1 MELLLV
7 HLTDIHIRDAED
19 LDVLCTRTD
28 SIGGAICNHITEP
41 DETEIVFCVT
51 GDLAFSG
58 KNEQYTAVGLILD
71 EIYSIV
77 NKRCPKVGIHAVF
90 VPGNHDCDFDAPEEE
105 VREQLLISPALDISK
120 PLIMKAC
127 TAIQKN
133 FYAFG
138 DEWNKKHGAMICND
152 DKILTVN
159 ELNFDLYGVHLKFH
173 CINTSWCSKKHEE
186 KGKMKIATGK
196 MSMTID
202 FLEKKPD
209 DIVITMMHHDAEWLD
224 WEDKEIWNKY
234 HKKYSDIILVGHDHS
249 VEYTLKENYDKTVN
263 HFVKGNQL
271 YDKFSPTQSGFNII
285 KLNTNSGRIQECFF
299 TYEWN
304 GTFYKKIIDT
314 GYRLFERNK
323 YIESG
328 IELKEDVWKYLE
340 DLDIDIFK
348 KNRERELKLSDVF
361 GFPTLKE
368 EKNRVT
374 KFFRSMEDFLAYM
387 KENPYISIRGEK
399 EYGKTSLLKQIFK
412 TFFSQKKFP
421 VFLDINKIN
430 SADGE
435 ILNKIIAKQY
445 EDTYINISAD
455 EIMQKAPEDRICI
468 IDNFEEILLGDKS
481 AKRFLKYLTD
491 KFGKVIVSR
500 NPKLDLINPLSFVE
514 TNDFIEENFHI
525 LFIYPARDT
534 YRERIINKWILLE
547 NDDLEENTPAFD
559 AKRREKYA
567 QVEAVMKGNFFN
579 KTPIDLLIVLSYLE
593 QDGEAQIDYSRYSF
607 IYEKHILEKLNAIG
621 EKTTKTIE
629 MYKTLLQSIAYKMFR
644 DKIYGYV
651 QDAYIYSIILEYKE
665 NHSGMRIDISKVI
678 EKMVKFRFL
687 ENKDD
692 TYRFKYSYMYFYF
705 AGSYIAK
712 KMNPEKRVEV
722 IKEVFD
728 NIDNDLNYNTAL
740 FLAYNLSIEYDILP
754 IVSKMSDSLLTE
766 FENFKYENIRSLISE
781 WGGNIE
787 ERIERIYTVPENDQ
801 IPLLRSQKLQKQ
813 EEEVEVEKV
822 EKFTDRHEEFE
833 ENSSSS
839 VDEEMKQTNQEVLKV
854 GRLLDYVGNIL
865 KNYSGG
871 MENPQREI
879 IIDIM
884 FKSVSKVLGSFCNYS
899 TYTVDKLIEMLEEK
913 IKDGDEET
921 IQAKSDFIQTVK
933 MLISEIWLQFVSA
946 NITAL
951 AFGLESEDIK
961 ENINDYCLKNQTD
974 LVRMTRVE
982 YLIRIA
988 ATHLPVSDIKDLYS
1002 GKNCLEDISQNIFKN
1017 NIYRYLSNY
1026 QFDNKDRQAVC
1037 SLLEFSI
1044 KDILLDEQK
1053 LIVASDK

>member
-7 HLTDIHIRDAED
+7 HLTDIHIRDDED
-19 LDVLCTRTD
+19 FDVLSARTD
-28 SIGGAICNHITEP
+28 SIGGAICNHITNP
-41 DETEIVFCVT
+41 DETEVVFCVT

-58 KNEQYTAVGLILD
+58 KDDQYAAAGLILD
-71 EIYSIV
+71 EIYSLI
-77 NKRCPKVGIHAVF
+77 NKRYPKVGIHSVF

-105 VREQLLISPALDISK
+105 VRELLLISPALDISK
-120 PLIMKAC
+120 PSVLKAC

-138 DEWNKKHGAMICND
+138 EEWDKKYGAMFCDD

-159 ELNFDLYGVHLKFH
+159 ELNFDSYEVHLKFH

-186 KGKMKIATGK
+186 KGKMKITTGK
-196 MSMTID
+196 MSMMTD
-202 FLEKKPD
+202 FVEKKPD

-224 WEDKEIWNKY
+224 WDDKEVWNKY
-234 HKKYSDIILVGHDHS
+234 HKQYSDIILVGHDHS

-263 HFVKGNQL
+263 HFIKGNQL
-271 YDKFSPTQSGFNII
+271 YDKYSPNQSGFNIL
-285 KLNTNSGRIQECFF
+285 KFNTNAGGIQECFF
-299 TYEWN
+299 TYEWD
-304 GTFYKKIIDT
+304 GTLYKQIIDT
-314 GYRLFERNK
+314 GYRLFDRNK
-323 YIESG
+323 YVESG

-340 DLDIDIFK
+340 DLDIDIFN
-348 KNRERELKLSDVF
+348 KNSKRELKLSDVF

-368 EKNRVT
+368 ERNKVT
-374 KFFRSMEDFLAYM
+374 KFFRSMDDLLTYM

-399 EYGKTSLLKQIFK
+399 EYGKTALLKQIFE
-412 TFFSQKKFP
+412 TYFRQKKFP
-421 VFLDINKIN
+421 VFLDITKIN

-445 EDTYINISAD
+445 RETYINISAD

-481 AKRFLKYLTD
+481 SKKFLKYLTD
-491 KFGKVIVSR
+491 KFGGVILSR
-500 NPKLDLINPLSFVE
+500 NPKLDLINPLSYVE

-525 LFIYPARDT
+525 LFIHPARGS
-534 YRERIINKWILLE
+534 YRERIINKWLLLE
-547 NDDLEENTPAFD
+547 NEDLEEDTPAFD

-567 QVEAVMKGNFFN
+567 QVQTVMKGNFFN
-579 KTPIDLLIVLSYLE
+579 KTPIDLLLVLSYLG

-629 MYKTLLQSIAYKMFR
+629 MYKTLLQNIAYKMFK

-651 QDAYIYSIILEYKE
+651 KDSYIYTIILEYKE
-665 NHSGMRIDISKVI
+665 KHSGMRIDISKLI
-678 EKMVKFRFL
+678 ERMVYFRFL
-687 ENKDD
+687 ENKGD

-712 KMNPEKRVEV
+712 KMNPEKRAEV

-728 NIDNDLNYNTAL
+728 NIDKDLNYNIAL

-754 IVSKMSDSLLTE
+754 IVSKMSDSLLIE
-766 FENFKYENIRSLISE
+766 FKDFKYENIRALIAE

-787 ERIERIYTVPENDQ
+787 KKIERIYTVPENDQ
-801 IPLLRSQKLQKQ
+801 IPLLRSRKLQEQ
-813 EEEVEVEKV
+813 EETEGKREES
-822 EKFTDRHEEFE
+822 TDLNEESE
-833 ENSSSS
+833 ENNPSG
-839 VDEEMKQTNQEVLKV
+839 VHEEMKQTNQEVLKV
-854 GRLLDYVGNIL
+854 GRLVDYVGNIL

-871 MENPQREI
+871 MENPQRES
-879 IIDIM
+879 IIDVM
-884 FKSVSKVLGSFCNYS
+884 FKSVTKVLGSFCNYY
-899 TYTVDKLIEMLEEK
+899 TYTVDKLIDMLEEK

-921 IQAKSDFIQTVK
+921 IQAKSDFIQAVK

-946 NITAL
+946 NVTAL
-951 AFGLESEDIK
+951 SFGLESEDIK

-974 LVRMTRVE
+974 LVKMTRVE

-988 ATHLPVSDIKDLYS
+988 STHLPVSDIRDLYS
-1002 GKNCLEDISQNIFKN
+1002 GKNCLEEVSQNIFKN

-1026 QFDNKDRQAVC
+1026 QFDNKDRQTIC
-1037 SLLEFSI
+1037 SLLGFNI
-1044 KDILLDEQK
+1044 KNILLDEQK